1 MFISANTIET
11 VKLTNKDRYSVKN
24 LLDSDNDI
32 RICISRYPISSILDG
47 CWIISIPAYYFVKK
61 HLYSDD
67 SEIAINTE
75 LDVTSRHDVFDIL
88 NKFMNPYNL
97 RNDHTVEDLNDH
109 WNFIILDN
117 DDIQHIIDA
126 YNNYLE
132 AVKKDVD
139 KQIWKLMNGKQN
151 IGIGDYRGKC
161 KANNTFNNEVVP
173 FLKKLNIGE
182 NDIDTIANK
191 IQEIYLDS
199 YSDGYRDCEY
209 NYANYG
215 GLL

>member
-1 MFISANTIET
+1 MFISANTIEA

-32 RICISRYPISSILDG
+32 RIFISRYPISSILDEEG
-47 CWIISIPAYYFVKK
+47 WIISIPAYYFVKK
-61 HLYSDD
+61 NLYSDD

-109 WNFIILDN
+109 WNFTILDN

-139 KQIWKLMNGKQN
+139 KQIWKLMNGK
-151 IGIGDYRGKC
+151 
-161 KANNTFNNEVVP
+161 
-173 FLKKLNIGE
+173 
-182 NDIDTIANK
+182 
-191 IQEIYLDS
+191 
-199 YSDGYRDCEY
+199 
-209 NYANYG
+209 
-215 GLL
+215 

>member
-1 MFISANTIET
+1 MYISANTIEA

-32 RICISRYPISSILDG
+32 RIFISRYPISSILDEEG
-47 CWIISIPAYYFVKK
+47 WIISIPAHYFVNK

-75 LDVTSRHDVFDIL
+75 IDVTSRHDVFDIL

-109 WNFIILDN
+109 WNFTILDN

-139 KQIWKLMNGKQN
+139 KQIWKLMNGK
-151 IGIGDYRGKC
+151 
-161 KANNTFNNEVVP
+161 
-173 FLKKLNIGE
+173 
-182 NDIDTIANK
+182 
-191 IQEIYLDS
+191 
-199 YSDGYRDCEY
+199 
-209 NYANYG
+209 
-215 GLL
+215 

>member
-1 MFISANTIET
+1 MFISANTIEA

-32 RICISRYPISSILDG
+32 RIFISRYPISSILDEEG
-47 CWIISIPAYYFVKK
+47 WIISIPAHYFVKK
-61 HLYSDD
+61 HLYNDD

-75 LDVTSRHDVFDIL
+75 IDVTSRHDVFDIL

-109 WNFIILDN
+109 WNFTILDN

-139 KQIWKLMNGKQN
+139 KQIWKLMNGK
-151 IGIGDYRGKC
+151 
-161 KANNTFNNEVVP
+161 
-173 FLKKLNIGE
+173 
-182 NDIDTIANK
+182 
-191 IQEIYLDS
+191 
-199 YSDGYRDCEY
+199 
-209 NYANYG
+209 
-215 GLL
+215 

>member
-1 MFISANTIET
+1 MFISANTIEA

-32 RICISRYPISSILDG
+32 RICISRYPISSILDEEG
-47 CWIISIPAYYFVKK
+47 WIISIPAHYFVKK

-75 LDVTSRHDVFDIL
+75 IDVTSRHDVFDIL

-97 RNDHTVEDLNDH
+97 RNDHTVEDLNNH
-109 WNFIILDN
+109 WNFTILDN

-139 KQIWKLMNGKQN
+139 KQIWKLMNGK
-151 IGIGDYRGKC
+151 
-161 KANNTFNNEVVP
+161 
-173 FLKKLNIGE
+173 
-182 NDIDTIANK
+182 
-191 IQEIYLDS
+191 
-199 YSDGYRDCEY
+199 
-209 NYANYG
+209 
-215 GLL
+215 